1 VIQAAIP
8 RAKADDVDVT
18 IIGNTLTIRGEAGS
32 ETEVEV
38 EVEELPYEGAQVWRT
53 QPYLRSLI
61 RD

>member
-1 VIQAAIP
+1 M
-8 RAKADDVDVT
+8 DVT

-38 EVEELPYEGAQVWRT
+38 EVEVEELPYEGARVWRT